1 MLWLHRCFKCYS
13 LNRYTSEP
21 IALTTKQT
29 QENLK
34 TLWNRAG
41 ISEEEKA
48 RLHRKKLN
56 KL

>member
-48 RLHRKKLN
+48 RLHREKLN